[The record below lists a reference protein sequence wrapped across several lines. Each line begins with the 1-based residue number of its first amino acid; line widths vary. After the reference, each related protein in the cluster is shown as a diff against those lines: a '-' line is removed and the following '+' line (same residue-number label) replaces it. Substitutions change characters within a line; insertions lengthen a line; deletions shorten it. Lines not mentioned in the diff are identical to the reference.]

1 MKVLIDT
8 NVALDVLLK
17 RTPHYEKS
25 AKVLVLSEKKEIDAY
40 ISASAATDIY
50 YITRKALKDKRATID
65 LLRKLIKVVN
75 VAAVTGDNVCQALEL
90 EWDDFE
96 DSIQYMAG
104 ENLFVE
110 YIVTRNPQDFEH
122 GSITAVTPEKFLSDF
137 STGLYDEL
145 R

>member
-8 NVALDVLLK
+8 NIALDVLLK

-25 AKVLVLSEKKEIDAY
+25 ARVLVLSEKREINAY
-40 ISASAATDIY
+40 ISASAVTDIY
-50 YITRKALKDKRATID
+50 YITHKALKNKRATID
-65 LLRKLIKVVN
+65 LLRKLVNVVN

-104 ENLFVE
+104 KYLLVE
-110 YIVTRNPQDFEH
+110 YIVTRNPRDFEQ
-122 GSITAVTPEKFLSDF
+122 GSISAVTPEEFLGIYLQSHRH
-137 STGLYDEL
+137 G
-145 R
+145 